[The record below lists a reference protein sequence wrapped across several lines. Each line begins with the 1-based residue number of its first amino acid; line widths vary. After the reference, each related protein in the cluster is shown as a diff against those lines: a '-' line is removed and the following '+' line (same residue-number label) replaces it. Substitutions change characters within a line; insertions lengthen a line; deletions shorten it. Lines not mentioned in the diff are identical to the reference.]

1 MTRVFAEV
9 GRGAHRWVQCCY
21 RSESTA
27 ILRCHLEGH
36 AHEGLGTAHFPF
48 MPRPKHRES
57 AATATSNTKAVAS
70 FGAFVEPGTSGAAAQ
85 DPAQDLP
92 CPAMPREYRTHNP
105 AQHRAAAT
113 LSLNGSWRLRA
124 IVVDEAVLKAKPA
137 TVDAGTAQGRNEA
150 SPGEHANPQGKTS
163 RMRHCEQRVRR
174 GVKTIM
180 STHVYLRIPG

>member
-27 ILRCHLEGH
+27 ILRCHLEGR
-36 AHEGLGTAHFPF
+36 AHEGLGTARFPF
-48 MPRPKHRES
+48 MPRPNHRES
-57 AATATSNTKAVAS
+57 DATATSNTKAVAS
-70 FGAFVEPGTSGAAAQ
+70 FGAFVEPGTSGAA
-85 DPAQDLP
+85 AQDLP

-124 IVVDEAVLKAKPA
+124 VVVDEAVLKAKPA
-137 TVDAGTAQGRNEA
+137 TVGAGAVQGRKEA
-150 SPGEHANPQGKTS
+150 SPGDHANPQGKTS
-163 RMRHCEQRVRR
+163 RLRHCGQRVRH
-174 GVKTIM
+174 GVNIIM
-180 STHVYLRIPG
+180 ITHVYLRIPG